1 MSGLPTNEVEFF
13 KDAEELAAR
22 IPDGAFLG
30 LPPDYS
36 MPAMAVV
43 HALIRRKARN
53 LKLLGVP
60 VLGLSADLLIG
71 AGCVAEVESSAVS
84 LGEAGLAPRF
94 TEAAERGEIVIRDA
108 TCPAIH
114 TALQATEKGVPFM
127 PLRGVLGSDVVGM
140 RSDWKVIEN
149 PVAKKVSGSDPILI
163 IPAISPDVALFH
175 ARWADEAGNVWI
187 GRRKELAT
195 VAHASRACYVTCEEL
210 RPGDMLED
218 ELLAPGVLS
227 SVYVSGVAQAKRGA
241 WPLSVAGV
249 YGIDDAH
256 LTLYAKAAKT
266 KDGFQRYLEEFVWN
280 RTLEKNSLPAA
291 SRA

>member
-1 MSGLPTNEVEFF
+1 LNLPSNRTAFHE
-13 KDAEELAAR
+13 DAENIAAQ
-22 IPDGAFLG
+22 IHDSSLLG

-43 HALIRRKARN
+43 HALIRRGAKGLR
-53 LKLLGVP
+53 LLGVP

-94 TEAAERGEIVIRDA
+94 TEAVEKNILKIKDA

-114 TALQATEKGVPFM
+114 TALQAAEKGVPFM
-127 PLRGVLGSDVVGM
+127 PLRGVLGSDLLNI
-140 RSDWKVIEN
+140 RKDWQVIDN
-149 PVAKKVSGSDPILI
+149 PLKKNDPILI
-163 IPAISPDVALFH
+163 VPAIQPDVALFH

-195 VAHASRACYVTCEEL
+195 IAHASRRCFVTYEEL
-210 RPGDMLED
+210 RTGDMLAD

-227 SVYVSGVAQAKRGA
+227 SVYVSGVARAERGA
-241 WPLSVAGV
+241 WPLSVPGL
-249 YGIDDAH
+249 YGIDDAQ
-256 LTLYAKAAKT
+256 LRRYASAAKT
-266 KDGFQRYLEEFVWN
+266 REGFQAYLNEFV
-280 RTLEKNSLPAA
+280 LPRRAA
-291 SRA
+291 RLHDRAAGR

>member
-1 MSGLPTNEVEFF
+1 LNLPSNRTAFHAN
-13 KDAEELAAR
+13 AEQIAAQ
-22 IPDGAFLG
+22 IPDGSLLG

-43 HALIRRKARN
+43 HALIRRRAKGLR
-53 LKLLGVP
+53 LLGVP

-71 AGCVAEVESSAVS
+71 AGCVAELESSAVS

-94 TEAAERGEIVIRDA
+94 TEAVEKKVLKVKDA

-127 PLRGVLGSDVVGM
+127 PLRGVLGSDLLNF
-140 RSDWKVIEN
+140 RKDWQVIEN
-149 PVAKKVSGSDPILI
+149 PLKKNDPILI
-163 IPAISPDVALFH
+163 VPAIQPDVALFH

-195 VAHASRACYVTCEEL
+195 IAHASRACYVTYEEL

-227 SVYVSGVAQAKRGA
+227 SVYVSGVAQAVRGA
-241 WPLSVAGV
+241 WPLAVAGV

-256 LTLYAKAAKT
+256 LALYARAAKT
-266 KDGFQRYLEEFVWN
+266 KEGFRRYLEEYVWN
-280 RTLEKNSLPAA
+280 RTPQKNSSPAA
-291 SRA
+291 SPA